1 MPVIRVC
8 QRCSAK
14 NRVPGAHLAD
24 VGYCGACK
32 TMLAPLQDPVE
43 VDDETFDEIIKS
55 ARVPVLVDFWAEWC
69 RPCLMAAP
77 AVARVAAEM
86 AGEALV
92 LKVDT
97 ERFPQLSN
105 RYFIRGIP
113 HFMVFMNG
121 RPVEQHSGLVGFEQ
135 LQEWVQGA
143 RAKAAQR
150 LQQLRAQQR
159 VG

>member
-14 NRVPGAHLAD
+14 NRVPGANLAD

-32 TMLAPLQDPVE
+32 SMLAPLQDPLE
-43 VDDETFDEIIKS
+43 VDTEVFDEIVKT

-69 RPCLMAAP
+69 RPCMVSAP
-77 AVARVAAEM
+77 GVARVAVEM

-97 ERFPQLSN
+97 ERYPDLAN
-105 RYFIRGIP
+105 RYFVRGIP
-113 HFMVFMNG
+113 HFMVFVNG
-121 RPVEQHSGLVGFEQ
+121 RPVEQHTGMATFEQ

-143 RAKAAQR
+143 REKAAQR
-150 LQQLRAQQR
+150 LQLLRSRQR

>member
-14 NRVPGAHLAD
+14 NRVPGSHLAD
-24 VGYCGACK
+24 VGHCGACK
-32 TMLAPLQDPVE
+32 TMFAPLQDPLE
-43 VDDETFDEIIKS
+43 VDIETFDEIVKS

-69 RPCLMAAP
+69 RPCHMAAP
-77 AVARVAAEM
+77 AVARIASEL

-97 ERFPQLSN
+97 ERYPQLAN

-113 HFMVFMNG
+113 HFTVFMNG

-135 LQEWVQGA
+135 LEEWVKG
-143 RAKAAQR
+143 AKAKAELR
-150 LQQLRAQQR
+150 LQVLRQQQR